1 MRGFPLSQ
9 KINFFF
15 LVLNAVY
22 IIYKLKTSDMK
33 KVSIALI
40 LITSLAM
47 TTGKKTKIVFF
58 GDSITEMGVN
68 KGGYIYRMQASINE
82 KGIQNRYQLI
92 GAGIG
97 GNKVYDL
104 YLRME
109 EDVLA
114 KKPNIVVIY
123 VGINDVWHKSSG
135 IGTDIVKYERFYVA
149 IIKKLQAK
157 KATVVLCT
165 PTVIGEKKN
174 NANPQDADL
183 NAYSDV
189 IRKLAAAYNCRLVD
203 LRKVFIDYE
212 LANNSNDK
220 ESGLLTTDRVH
231 LTDKGN
237 QLVADEMMK
246 VLVHE

>member
-1 MRGFPLSQ
+1 
-9 KINFFF
+9 
-15 LVLNAVY
+15 
-22 IIYKLKTSDMK
+22 MK
-33 KVSIALI
+33 KITIAL
-40 LITSLAM
+40 LIISSIAM
-47 TTGKKTKIVFF
+47 TTHKKTKILFF
-58 GDSITEMGVN
+58 GDSITQMGIN
-68 KGGYIYRMQASINE
+68 KGGYIDRMQTFINE
-82 KGIQNRYQLI
+82 KGMQNRYQLM
-92 GAGIG
+92 GAGVG

-109 EDVLA
+109 EDVMA

-123 VGINDVWHKSSG
+123 VGINDVWHKTSG
-135 IGTDIVKYERFYVA
+135 IGTDIEKYERFYVA

-157 KATVVLCT
+157 KASLLLCT

-183 NAYSDV
+183 NAYSEV
-189 IRKLAAAYNCRLVD
+189 IRRLATTYNCKLVD
-203 LRKVFIDYE
+203 LRKAFVDYE
-212 LANNSNDK
+212 IANNSSDK

-246 VLVHE
+246 VLAIQ